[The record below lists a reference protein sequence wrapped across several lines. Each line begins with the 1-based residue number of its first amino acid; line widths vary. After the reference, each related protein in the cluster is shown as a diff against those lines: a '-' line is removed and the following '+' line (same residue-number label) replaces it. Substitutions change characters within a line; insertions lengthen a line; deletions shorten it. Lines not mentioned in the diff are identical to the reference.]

1 MDLAGSG
8 GIFDEYTFMNT
19 KNKLIVLSVG
29 GSLVVPKQGIDVG
42 YLKSLRSFI
51 LKQTKKG
58 YRFIIV
64 VGGGRTARQYQEAAN
79 ALVPLA
85 DEDVDW
91 LGIHAT
97 RLNGHLLRSVF
108 RDIALHYVVKD
119 PTRKI
124 AWKQKVLI
132 AAGWKPGWSTDY
144 VAVKLA
150 KQYGSKLVVN
160 LSNIDAVYDRDPNV
174 DPDANKF
181 SAMTWKQFRGIVGH
195 EWHPGANHPFDPVAS
210 RLAAQA
216 KMQVIVTGKDFDNL
230 NLILAGKKFE
240 GTVIG

>member
-1 MDLAGSG
+1 
-8 GIFDEYTFMNT
+8 MNFSP
-19 KNKLIVLSVG
+19 KDPIVLSVG
-29 GSLVVPKQGIDVG
+29 GSLVVPKQGIDIA
-42 YLKSLRSFI
+42 YLKALRAFI
-51 LKQTKKG
+51 VKQTKRG

-79 ALVPLA
+79 ALVRLA

-97 RLNGHLLRSVF
+97 RLNGHLLRSIF

-144 VAVKLA
+144 VAVRLA
-150 KQYGSKLVVN
+150 KRYASRLVIN
-160 LSNIDAVYDRDPNV
+160 LSNIDAVYDRDPKN
-174 DPDANKF
+174 DPDAKKF
-181 SAMTWKQFRGIVGH
+181 DSMSWKQFRGIVGH
-195 EWHPGANHPFDPVAS
+195 EWHPGANHPFDPVAA
-210 RLAAQA
+210 RFAEEQG
-216 KMQVIVTGKDFDNL
+216 MTVVVTGGDFSNIGRL
-230 NLILAGKKFE
+230 LSGKKHS
-240 GTVIG
+240 GTIIQ

>member
-1 MDLAGSG
+1 
-8 GIFDEYTFMNT
+8 MNFST
-19 KNKLIVLSVG
+19 KFPIVLSVG
-29 GSLVVPKQGIDVG
+29 GSLVVPKQGIDIA
-42 YLKSLRSFI
+42 YLKALRSFI
-51 LKQTKKG
+51 VKQTKRG

-79 ALVPLA
+79 ALVRLA

-97 RLNGHLLRSVF
+97 RLNGHLLRSIF

-119 PTRKI
+119 PMRKI

-150 KQYGSKLVVN
+150 KQYGSHLVIN
-160 LSNIDAVYDRDPNV
+160 LSNISAVCDRDPNL
-174 DPDANKF
+174 DPDAKKF
-181 SAMTWKQFRGIVGH
+181 DHMSWKQFRGIVGH

-210 RLAAQA
+210 RLAEKL
-216 KMQVIVTGKDFDNL
+216 KMTVVVTGKDFTNINRL
-230 NLILAGKKFE
+230 LSGKKFT
-240 GTVIG
+240 GTVIE

>member
-1 MDLAGSG
+1 MQS
-8 GIFDEYTFMNT
+8 

-29 GSLVVPKQGIDVG
+29 GSLVVPKEGIDVA
-42 YLKSLRSFI
+42 YLKSLRAFV
-51 LKQTKKG
+51 LKQIKCG

-79 ALVPLA
+79 ALVKLA

-108 RDIALHYVVKD
+108 RDVALHYVVKD

-124 AWKQKVLI
+124 KWSKSVLI

-144 VAVKLA
+144 VAVKMA
-150 KQYGSKLVVN
+150 KQYGAKLVIN
-160 LSNIDAVYDRDPNV
+160 LSNIDAVYDRDPNL
-174 DPDANKF
+174 DPDAKKIDL
-181 SAMTWKQFRGIVGH
+181 MTWKQFRAIVGH

-210 RLAAQA
+210 KLADQS
-216 KMQVIVTGKDFDNL
+216 KMAVIVTGKDFKNL
-230 NLILAGKKFE
+230 DRILSGRSFN
-240 GTVIG
+240 GTKIE

>member
-1 MDLAGSG
+1 MAKV
-8 GIFDEYTFMNT
+8 NR
-19 KNKLIVLSVG
+19 LIVLSVG
-29 GSLVVPKQGIDVG
+29 GSLVVPKEGIDVA
-42 YLKSLRSFI
+42 YLKGLRSFVI
-51 LKQTKKG
+51 RQVKKG

-79 ALVPLA
+79 SLVSLA

-97 RLNGHLLRSVF
+97 RLNGHLLRSLF

-124 AWKQKVLI
+124 AWNKKVLI

-150 KQYGSKLVVN
+150 KQYGSKFVIN
-160 LSNIDAVYDRDPNV
+160 LSNINAVYDRDPNI
-174 DPDANKF
+174 DPDAKKF
-181 SAMTWKQFRGIVGH
+181 DVMTWKQFRGIVGH

-210 RLAAQA
+210 RLASQA
-216 KMQVIVTGKDFDNL
+216 KMKVIVTGKDFKNL
-230 NLILAGKKFE
+230 DQILAGKKFE
-240 GTVIG
+240 GTVIE

>member
-1 MDLAGSG
+1 MISK
-8 GIFDEYTFMNT
+8 E
-19 KNKLIVLSVG
+19 KLIVLSVG
-29 GSLVVPKQGIDVG
+29 GSLIVPKTGIDVP
-42 YLKSLRSFI
+42 YLKELRSFI
-51 LKQTKKG
+51 IRQTKKG

-79 ALVPLA
+79 ALVSLA

-97 RLNGHLLRSVF
+97 RLNGHLLRSLF

-124 AWKQKVLI
+124 KWNKKVLI

-150 KQYGSKLVVN
+150 KQYGSKLVIN
-160 LSNIDAVYDRDPNV
+160 LSNINAVYDRDPNI
-174 DPDANKF
+174 DPDAKKYD
-181 SAMTWKQFRGIVGH
+181 AMTWKEFRAIVGH

-216 KMQVIVTGKDFDNL
+216 RMKVIVTGKDFKNL
-230 NLILAGKKFE
+230 DHVLAGKKFE
-240 GTVIG
+240 GTTIE

>member
-1 MDLAGSG
+1 MARLS
-8 GIFDEYTFMNT
+8 
-19 KNKLIVLSVG
+19 KLIVLSVG

-42 YLKSLRSFI
+42 YLKALRSFI
-51 LKQTKKG
+51 LRQTKKG

-79 ALVPLA
+79 ALVSLA

-97 RLNGHLLRSVF
+97 RLNGHLLRSLF
-108 RDIALHYVVKD
+108 RDIALHYVIKD
-119 PTRKI
+119 PTHKI
-124 AWKQKVLI
+124 SWNKKVLI

-150 KQYGSKLVVN
+150 KQYGSKLVIN
-160 LSNIDAVYDRDPNV
+160 LSNINAVYDRDPNL
-174 DPDANKF
+174 DPDAKKF
-181 SAMTWKQFRGIVGH
+181 DQMTWRQFRAIVGH

-216 KMQVIVTGKDFDNL
+216 KMKVIVTGKDFKNL
-230 NLILAGKKFE
+230 DRVLSGRKFE
-240 GTVIG
+240 GTTIE